1 MENEHKG
8 GCLVSLGQAFA
19 WLVTSLLAVA
29 DMLYVR
35 EAVLAIL
42 SALQSAKDVAYHA
55 AGGVGLD
62 FSTGFAV
69 SLADDVM
76 ILIMGIATIGAVVTI
91 EYYFRKGQC
100 EGCPFRAQCTECKQG
115 RTVFISKYRELLLAA
130 RAAKDWTRSD
140 ELRQALGVLGV
151 DVKDGP
157 TGSTWR
163 PRLAPAG

>member
-76 ILIMGIATIGAVVTI
+76 ILILGIATVGAVVTI
-91 EYYFRKGQC
+91 EYYFRKGQPK
-100 EGCPFRAQCTECKQG
+100 G
-115 RTVFISKYRELLLAA
+115 LLLKRIGFVAA
-130 RAAKDWTRSD
+130 IEVGIIVVSILIRNI
-140 ELRQALGVLGV
+140 V
-151 DVKDGP
+151 
-157 TGSTWR
+157 
-163 PRLAPAG
+163 